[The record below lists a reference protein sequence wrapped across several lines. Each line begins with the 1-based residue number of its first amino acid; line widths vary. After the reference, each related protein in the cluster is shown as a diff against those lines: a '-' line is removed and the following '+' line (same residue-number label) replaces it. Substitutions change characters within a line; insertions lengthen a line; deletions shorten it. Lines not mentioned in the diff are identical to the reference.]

1 MNNIIK
7 DFRSFFSINESI
19 NREENIIIGDSC
31 TPFIAKNTKY
41 AKILSSKGSEE
52 ALWKGGMGIKWLI
65 GALDKYSPTTSIK
78 NVIINIGTN
87 GGFNINSNISG
98 LFSSLRRA
106 FPSANFIA
114 VQGSWGWGGNKSI
127 TTSQVKAFYQKFA
140 KEGAVIIEP
149 PIGSVSDPHG
159 NLPVYGEI
167 GKSIDNILENSKG
180 SGVSN
185 ITNVT
190 KGIKGT
196 TVTLPG
202 IYTTSPSDP
211 YQYKVIN
218 DIWYTKGKTILD
230 WKSLVNNKKAN
241 DILDNQFPDART
253 KEAKEANNKLY

>member
-1 MNNIIK
+1 MVKIHNF
-7 DFRSFFSINESI
+7 DSFLIINESI

-149 PIGSVSDPHG
+149 PIGSVNDPHG

-167 GKSIDNILENSKG
+167 GRAIDNILENSKG
-180 SGVSN
+180 TGVSN
-185 ITNVT
+185 SSKVTKVT
-190 KGIKGT
+190 KGTAVT
-196 TVTLPG
+196 TSEV
-202 IYTTSPSDP
+202 YTTSSSDP

-218 DIWYTKGKTILD
+218 GIWYTKGKTILD
-230 WKSLVNNKKAN
+230 WKSLVNNRKAN

>member
-1 MNNIIK
+1 MVKIHNF
-7 DFRSFFSINESI
+7 DSFQIINESI

-31 TPFIAKNTKY
+31 TPFIAKNTKH

-65 GALDKYSPTTSIK
+65 GALDKKPSTTSIK
-78 NVIINIGTN
+78 NVIVNIGTN

-98 LFSSLRRA
+98 LFSSLRRT

-127 TTSQVKAFYQKFA
+127 TASQVKAFYEKFA

-167 GKSIDNILENSKG
+167 GRAIDNILENSKG

-185 ITNVT
+185 SSKVTKVT
-190 KGIKGT
+190 KGTAVT
-196 TVTLPG
+196 TSEV
-202 IYTTSPSDP
+202 YTTSSSDP

-218 DIWYTKGKTILD
+218 GIWYTKGKTILD
-230 WKSLVNNKKAN
+230 WKSLVNNRKAN

>member
-1 MNNIIK
+1 MVKIHNF
-7 DFRSFFSINESI
+7 DSFSIINESI

-127 TTSQVKAFYQKFA
+127 TASQVKAFYEKFA

-167 GKSIDNILENSKG
+167 GKAIDNILENSKG

-185 ITNVT
+185 ILS
-190 KGIKGT
+190 IAF
-196 TVTLPG
+196 P
-202 IYTTSPSDP
+202 ISP
-211 YQYKVIN
+211 
-218 DIWYTKGKTILD
+218 
-230 WKSLVNNKKAN
+230 
-241 DILDNQFPDART
+241 
-253 KEAKEANNKLY
+253 

>member
-1 MNNIIK
+1 MVKIHNF
-7 DFRSFFSINESI
+7 DSFSIINESI

-41 AKILSSKGSEE
+41 AKILSPKGSEE

-65 GALDKYSPTTSIK
+65 GALDKHSSTTSIK
-78 NVIINIGTN
+78 NVIVNIGTN
-87 GGFNINSNISG
+87 DGFNVNSNVSG
-98 LFSSLRRA
+98 LFNSLKRA

-127 TTSQVKAFYQKFA
+127 TTSQVKSFYEKFA
-140 KEGAVIIEP
+140 REGAVIIEP
-149 PIGSVSDPHG
+149 PIGSVNDPHG

-185 ITNVT
+185 VTNGEKVT
-190 KGIKGT
+190 E
-196 TVTLPG
+196 PG
-202 IYTTSPSDP
+202 VYTTSSTDP

-218 DIWYTKGKTILD
+218 GIWYTKGKTILD

-241 DILDNQFPDART
+241 DILDEQFPDART

>member
-1 MNNIIK
+1 MVKIHNF
-7 DFRSFFSINESI
+7 DSFSIINESI

-127 TTSQVKAFYQKFA
+127 TASQVKAFYQKFA

-185 ITNVT
+185 INNVT
-190 KGIKGT
+190 KGTNGT
-196 TVTLPG
+196 TVTSPG
-202 IYTTSPSDP
+202 VYTTSSSDP

-218 DIWYTKGKTILD
+218 GIWYTKGKTILD